1 MGNGSI
7 KTGAYQHTT
16 TIKKA
21 VCIMDIFESRKISPM
36 LIAEMKDPFDSP
48 DFIYEIK
55 WDGIRCVSY
64 LGAETDIRNKRNKLM
79 APIFPELQNLHEQVK
94 VKCILDHELLVLRNG
109 MPEFYEVQKRATMTN
124 PFKIKLSSERYP
136 ASIIAYDILYYKDK
150 DITMLPLIERKKYL
164 QDVVVEN
171 NMISVSRYIE
181 DNGIMLFDLV
191 KEKGLEGVVAK
202 KKSSLYWQG
211 KRSKDWIK
219 FKVLDSDDC
228 VICGYIIKE
237 KSMTSLILGQYDDD
251 VLVYKGHVTLGVS
264 LRILNQYN
272 YKVIDYSPF
281 GFVPAG
287 NENAVWLAPDLVCIV
302 ESMPSENKGFRQPV
316 FKGIRE
322 DKTALECQV

>member
-1 MGNGSI
+1 
-7 KTGAYQHTT
+7 
-16 TIKKA
+16 
-21 VCIMDIFESRKISPM
+21 MDIFESRRISPM

-48 DFIYEIK
+48 DYIFEIK

-64 LGAETDIRNKRNKLM
+64 LGTETDIRNKRNKLM

-94 VKCILDHELLVLRNG
+94 VKCILDHELLVLKNG

-164 QDVVVEN
+164 QDVVIEN
-171 NMISVSRYIE
+171 EMISVSRYIE
-181 DNGIMLFDLV
+181 HNGIMLFDLV

-228 VICGYIIKE
+228 VICGYILKE
-237 KSMTSLILGQYDDD
+237 KSMTSLIIGQYDED

-264 LRILNQYN
+264 LRVLNQYD

-281 GFVPAG
+281 GFVPA
-287 NENAVWLAPDLVCIV
+287 
-302 ESMPSENKGFRQPV
+302 
-316 FKGIRE
+316 
-322 DKTALECQV
+322 

>member
-1 MGNGSI
+1 
-7 KTGAYQHTT
+7 
-16 TIKKA
+16 
-21 VCIMDIFESRKISPM
+21 MDMFENRKINPM

-48 DFIYEIK
+48 DYIFEIK
-55 WDGIRCVSY
+55 WDGIRCISY

-94 VKCILDHELLVLRNG
+94 VKCILDHELLVLKNG

-150 DITMLPLIERKKYL
+150 DITTLPLIERKKYL
-164 QDVVVEN
+164 QDVVIEN
-171 NMISVSRYIE
+171 NLISVSRYVE

-191 KEKGLEGVVAK
+191 REKGLEGIVAK
-202 KKSSLYWQG
+202 KKNSLYWQG

-219 FKVLDSDDC
+219 CKIMNTDDC
-228 VICGYIIKE
+228 IICGYIIKE
-237 KSMTSLILGQYDDD
+237 KSMTSLILGQYDED

-264 LRILNQYN
+264 LRVLNEHSYE
-272 YKVIDYSPF
+272 VIDNSPF

-287 NENAVWLAPDLVCIV
+287 NENAVWLAPELVCIV
-302 ESMPSENKGFRQPV
+302 ESMPTEKGGFRQPV

-322 DKTALECQV
+322 DKTAIECQV

>member
-1 MGNGSI
+1 
-7 KTGAYQHTT
+7 
-16 TIKKA
+16 
-21 VCIMDIFESRKISPM
+21 MDMFENRKINPM
-36 LIAEMKDPFDSP
+36 LIAEMREPFDSP

-64 LGAETDIRNKRNKLM
+64 LGSETDIRNKRNKLM

-94 VKCILDHELLVLRNG
+94 VKCILDHEMLVLRNG

-164 QDVVVEN
+164 QDVVIEN
-171 NMISVSRYIE
+171 EMISVSRYIE
-181 DNGIMLFDLV
+181 HNGIMLFDLV

-228 VICGYIIKE
+228 VICGYILKE
-237 KSMTSLILGQYDDD
+237 KSMTSLIIGQYDED

-264 LRILNQYN
+264 LRILNQYK

-287 NENAVWLAPDLVCIV
+287 NENAVWLAPELVCIV
-302 ESMPSENKGFRQPV
+302 ESMPSENNGFRQPV

-322 DKTALECQV
+322 DKTAIECQV

>member
-7 KTGAYQHTT
+7 KIGVHQHTT

-36 LIAEMKDPFDSP
+36 LIAEMKDLFDSP
-48 DFIYEIK
+48 DYIFEIK

-64 LGAETDIRNKRNKLM
+64 LGTETDIRNKRNKLM

-136 ASIIAYDILYYKDK
+136 ASIIAYDILYYKDR

-164 QDVVVEN
+164 QDVVIEN
-171 NMISVSRYIE
+171 NMISVSRYVE
-181 DNGIMLFDLV
+181 NNGVMLFDLV

-237 KSMTSLILGQYDDD
+237 KSMTSLIIGQYNED

-264 LRILNQYN
+264 LRVLNQYN

-281 GFVPAG
+281 GYVPQG
-287 NENAVWLAPDLVCIV
+287 NDNAVWLAPELVCIV
-302 ESMPSENKGFRQPV
+302 ESMPTEKGGFRQPV

-322 DKTALECQV
+322 DKTAIECQV

>member
-1 MGNGSI
+1 
-7 KTGAYQHTT
+7 
-16 TIKKA
+16 
-21 VCIMDIFESRKISPM
+21 MDIFDNKKINPM
-36 LIAEMKDPFDSP
+36 LIAEMREPFDSP

-79 APIFPELQNLHEQVK
+79 APIFPELRNLHEQVK
-94 VKCILDHELLVLRNG
+94 VKCILDHELLVLKNG

-124 PFKIKLSSERYP
+124 PFKIKLSADRYP

-150 DITMLPLIERKKYL
+150 DLTMLPLIERKKYL
-164 QDVVVEN
+164 HDVVNEN
-171 NMISVSRYIE
+171 NMISVSRYVE
-181 DNGIMLFDLV
+181 NNGVMLFDLV

-228 VICGYIIKE
+228 IICGYIIKE
-237 KSMTSLILGQYDDD
+237 KSMTSLIIGQYDED

-264 LRILNQYN
+264 LRILNQYE

-287 NENAVWLAPDLVCIV
+287 NDNAVWLAPELVCIV
-302 ESMPSENKGFRQPV
+302 ESMPTEKEGFRQPV
-316 FKGIRE
+316 FKGIRD
-322 DKTALECQV
+322 DKLAKECKATIA

>member
-1 MGNGSI
+1 
-7 KTGAYQHTT
+7 
-16 TIKKA
+16 
-21 VCIMDIFESRKISPM
+21 MDMFENRKINPM

-48 DFIYEIK
+48 DYIFEIK

-94 VKCILDHELLVLRNG
+94 VKCILDHELLVLKNG

-136 ASIIAYDILYYKDK
+136 ASIIVYDILYYKDK

-164 QDVVVEN
+164 QDVVIEN
-171 NMISVSRYIE
+171 NLISVSRYVE
-181 DNGIMLFDLV
+181 DNGIMLFNLV
-191 KEKGLEGVVAK
+191 REKGLEGIVAK
-202 KKSSLYWQG
+202 KKNSLYWQG

-219 FKVLDSDDC
+219 CKIMNTDDC
-228 VICGYIIKE
+228 IICGYIIKE
-237 KSMTSLILGQYDDD
+237 KSMTSLILGQYDED

-264 LRILNQYN
+264 LRVLNEHSYE
-272 YKVIDYSPF
+272 VIDNSPF

-287 NENAVWLAPDLVCIV
+287 NDNAVWLAPELVCIV
-302 ESMPSENKGFRQPV
+302 ESMPTDKGGFRQPV
-316 FKGIRE
+316 FKGIRD
-322 DKTALECQV
+322 DKAAIECQV